1 MDRKINGFSKLS
13 KKAKMEW
20 LAKVHLKNPKKGL
33 DLMNSYMHIDQNIQ
47 KKHDEFIENT
57 VANYYLPLGVAPN
70 FLINAEDKFIIIEE
84 NTDFN
89 QLIKKLED
97 DTLINDILSFSFL
110 SKIME
115 YQENIKIGAYN
126 VKMNMSN
133 YDMITMLRSGNQ
145 TPIKLTFTYAR
156 KIDDLAEKI
165 TSKLKMSKDDLL
177 NYLNDNIDKYSGFK
191 KADIISI
198 FLPDTYEV
206 YWNIS
211 PEKLTNKM
219 YSEYKKFWNDERLSK
234 LDKINLN
241 QKEVIVLASIVA
253 SESRMLD
260 EADRIAGLYINRLNR
275 NMRLQ
280 ADPTLIFAAND
291 FTIRRVLNKHKKIKS
306 PYNTYIHR
314 GLPPGPIRLA
324 SKKYI
329 DAVLNYEKHNYIYMC
344 AEEDF
349 SGYHAFATN
358 LSDHNRNARKFQI
371 ALNNRKIYR

>member
-1 MDRKINGFSKLS
+1 MS
-13 KKAKMEW
+13 KKKI
-20 LAKVHLKNPKKGL
+20 L
-33 DLMNSYMHIDQNIQ
+33 I
-47 KKHDEFIENT
+47 
-57 VANYYLPLGVAPN
+57 PLIIFSTILTTGSVYTYQMLYSPN

-219 YSEYKKFWNDERLSK
+219 YSEYKKFWNDDRLSK

>member
-1 MDRKINGFSKLS
+1 MS
-13 KKAKMEW
+13 KKKI
-20 LAKVHLKNPKKGL
+20 L
-33 DLMNSYMHIDQNIQ
+33 I
-47 KKHDEFIENT
+47 
-57 VANYYLPLGVAPN
+57 PLIIFSTILTTGSVYTYQMLYSPN
-70 FLINAEDKFIIIEE
+70 FLINADDKFIIIEE

-89 QLIKKLED
+89 ELIKKLED

-110 SKIME
+110 SKLME
-115 YQENIKIGAYN
+115 YQENIKIGAYK

-133 YDMITMLRSGNQ
+133 YEMITMLRSGNQ

-156 KIDDLAEKI
+156 KIEDLAEKI
-165 TSKLKMSKDDLL
+165 TTKLKMSKDDLL
-177 NYLNDNIDKYSGFK
+177 NYLNENINNYSGFK
-191 KADIISI
+191 KTDIISI

-211 PEKLTNKM
+211 PKKLTNKM
-219 YSEYKKFWNDERLSK
+219 YSEYKKFWNEERLSK

-241 QKEVIVLASIVA
+241 QKEAIVLASIVA

-344 AEEDF
+344 AKEDF

-358 LSDHNRNARKFQI
+358 LSDHNRNAKKFQI
-371 ALNNRKIYR
+371 ALNMRKIYR

>member
-1 MDRKINGFSKLS
+1 MS
-13 KKAKMEW
+13 KKKI
-20 LAKVHLKNPKKGL
+20 L
-33 DLMNSYMHIDQNIQ
+33 I
-47 KKHDEFIENT
+47 
-57 VANYYLPLGVAPN
+57 PLIIFSTILTTGSVYTYQMLYSPN
-70 FLINAEDKFIIIEE
+70 FLINAEDKFVIIEE

-89 QLIKKLED
+89 ELIKKLED

-110 SKIME
+110 SKLME
-115 YQENIKIGAYN
+115 YQENIKIGAYR

-133 YDMITMLRSGNQ
+133 YEMITMLRSGNQ

-156 KIDDLAEKI
+156 KIEDLAEKI
-165 TSKLKMSKDDLL
+165 TTKLKMSKDDLL
-177 NYLNDNIDKYSGFK
+177 NYLNENINNYSGFK
-191 KADIISI
+191 KTDIISI

-219 YSEYKKFWNDERLSK
+219 YSEYKKFWNEERLSK

-241 QKEVIVLASIVA
+241 QKEAIVLASIVA

-344 AEEDF
+344 AKEDF

-358 LSDHNRNARKFQI
+358 LSDHNRNAKKFQI
-371 ALNNRKIYR
+371 ALNMRKIYR

>member
-1 MDRKINGFSKLS
+1 MS
-13 KKAKMEW
+13 KKKI
-20 LAKVHLKNPKKGL
+20 L
-33 DLMNSYMHIDQNIQ
+33 I
-47 KKHDEFIENT
+47 
-57 VANYYLPLGVAPN
+57 PLIIFSTILTTGSVYTYQMLYSPN
-70 FLINAEDKFIIIEE
+70 FLINADDKFIIIEE

-89 QLIKKLED
+89 ELIKKLED

-110 SKIME
+110 SKLME
-115 YQENIKIGAYN
+115 YQENIKIGAYK

-133 YDMITMLRSGNQ
+133 YEMITMLRSGNQ
-145 TPIKLTFTYAR
+145 TPIKLTFSYAR
-156 KIDDLAEKI
+156 KIEDLAEKI
-165 TSKLKMSKDDLL
+165 TTKLKMSKDDLL
-177 NYLNDNIDKYSGFK
+177 NYLNENINNYSGFK
-191 KADIISI
+191 KTDIISI

-219 YSEYKKFWNDERLSK
+219 YSEYKKFWNEERLSK

-241 QKEVIVLASIVA
+241 QKEAIVLASIVA

-280 ADPTLIFAAND
+280 ADPTLIFASND

-344 AEEDF
+344 AKEDF

-358 LSDHNRNARKFQI
+358 LSDHNRNAKKFQI
-371 ALNNRKIYR
+371 ALNMRKIYR

>member
-1 MDRKINGFSKLS
+1 MS
-13 KKAKMEW
+13 KKKI
-20 LAKVHLKNPKKGL
+20 L
-33 DLMNSYMHIDQNIQ
+33 I
-47 KKHDEFIENT
+47 
-57 VANYYLPLGVAPN
+57 PLIIFSTILTTGSVYTYQMLYSPN
-70 FLINAEDKFIIIEE
+70 FLINADDKFIIIEE

-89 QLIKKLED
+89 ELIKKLED

-110 SKIME
+110 SKLME
-115 YQENIKIGAYN
+115 YQENIKIGAYK

-133 YDMITMLRSGNQ
+133 YEMITMLRSGNQ

-156 KIDDLAEKI
+156 KIEDLAEKI
-165 TSKLKMSKDDLL
+165 TTKLKMSKDDLL
-177 NYLNDNIDKYSGFK
+177 NYLNENINNYSGFK
-191 KADIISI
+191 KTDIISI

-219 YSEYKKFWNDERLSK
+219 YSEYKKFWNEERLSK

-241 QKEVIVLASIVA
+241 QKEAIVLASIVA

-344 AEEDF
+344 AKEDF

-358 LSDHNRNARKFQI
+358 LSDHNRNAKKFQI
-371 ALNNRKIYR
+371 ALNREKYIDNDQGRNKTKGKIFRY

>member
-1 MDRKINGFSKLS
+1 MLYS
-13 KKAKMEW
+13 
-20 LAKVHLKNPKKGL
+20 
-33 DLMNSYMHIDQNIQ
+33 
-47 KKHDEFIENT
+47 
-57 VANYYLPLGVAPN
+57 PN

-89 QLIKKLED
+89 ELIKKLED

-110 SKIME
+110 SKLME
-115 YQENIKIGAYN
+115 YQENIKIGAYK

-133 YDMITMLRSGNQ
+133 YEMITMLRSGNQ

-156 KIDDLAEKI
+156 KIEDLAEKI
-165 TSKLKMSKDDLL
+165 TTKLKMSKDDLL
-177 NYLNDNIDKYSGFK
+177 NYLNENINNYNGFK
-191 KADIISI
+191 KTDIISI

-211 PEKLTNKM
+211 PKKLTNKM
-219 YSEYKKFWNDERLSK
+219 YSEYKKFWNEERLSK

-241 QKEVIVLASIVA
+241 QKEAIVLASIVA

-314 GLPPGPIRLA
+314 GLPPGPIRLV

-344 AEEDF
+344 AKEDF

-358 LSDHNRNARKFQI
+358 LSDHNRNAKKFQI
-371 ALNNRKIYR
+371 ALNMRKIYR

>member
-1 MDRKINGFSKLS
+1 MS
-13 KKAKMEW
+13 KKKI
-20 LAKVHLKNPKKGL
+20 L
-33 DLMNSYMHIDQNIQ
+33 I
-47 KKHDEFIENT
+47 
-57 VANYYLPLGVAPN
+57 PLIIFSTILTTGSVYTYQMLYSPN
-70 FLINAEDKFIIIEE
+70 FLINADDKFIIIEE

-89 QLIKKLED
+89 ELIKKLED

-110 SKIME
+110 SKLME
-115 YQENIKIGAYN
+115 YQENIKIGAYK

-133 YDMITMLRSGNQ
+133 YEMITMLRSGNQ

-156 KIDDLAEKI
+156 KIEDLAEKI
-165 TSKLKMSKDDLL
+165 TTKLKMSKDDLL
-177 NYLNDNIDKYSGFK
+177 NYLNENINNYSGFK
-191 KADIISI
+191 KTDIISI

-219 YSEYKKFWNDERLSK
+219 YSEYKKFWNEERLSK

-241 QKEVIVLASIVA
+241 QKEAIVLASIVA

-291 FTIRRVLNKHKKIKS
+291 FTIRRVLNKHKQIKS

-344 AEEDF
+344 AKEDF

-358 LSDHNRNARKFQI
+358 LSDHNRNAKKFQI
-371 ALNNRKIYR
+371 ALNRRRIYR

>member
-1 MDRKINGFSKLS
+1 MS
-13 KKAKMEW
+13 KKKI
-20 LAKVHLKNPKKGL
+20 L
-33 DLMNSYMHIDQNIQ
+33 I
-47 KKHDEFIENT
+47 
-57 VANYYLPLGVAPN
+57 PLIIFSTILTTGSVYTYQILYSPN

-89 QLIKKLED
+89 ELIKKLED

-110 SKIME
+110 SKLME
-115 YQENIKIGAYN
+115 YQENIKIGAYK

-165 TSKLKMSKDDLL
+165 TSKLKISKDNLL
-177 NYLNDNIDKYSGFK
+177 KYLFENIDNYEGFK
-191 KADIISI
+191 KEDIISI

-211 PEKLTNKM
+211 PKKLTDKM
-219 YSEYKKFWNDERLSK
+219 YSEYEKFWNNDRLEK
-234 LDKINLN
+234 LKKINLN
-241 QKEVIVLASIVA
+241 QKEAIVLASIVA

-280 ADPTLIFAAND
+280 ADPTLVFAAND

-314 GLPPGPIRLA
+314 GLPPGPIRIA

-329 DAVLNYEKHNYIYMC
+329 DAVLNFEKHNYIYMC
-344 AEEDF
+344 AKEDF

-371 ALNNRKIYR
+371 ALNMRKIYK

>member
-1 MDRKINGFSKLS
+1 MS
-13 KKAKMEW
+13 KKKI
-20 LAKVHLKNPKKGL
+20 L
-33 DLMNSYMHIDQNIQ
+33 I
-47 KKHDEFIENT
+47 
-57 VANYYLPLGVAPN
+57 PLIIFSTILTTGSVYTYQMLYSPN
-70 FLINAEDKFIIIEE
+70 FLINADDKFIIIEE

-89 QLIKKLED
+89 ELIKKLED

-110 SKIME
+110 SKLME
-115 YQENIKIGAYN
+115 YQENIKIGAYK

-133 YDMITMLRSGNQ
+133 YEMITMLRSGNQ

-156 KIDDLAEKI
+156 KIEDLAEKI
-165 TSKLKMSKDDLL
+165 TTKLKMTKDDLL
-177 NYLNDNIDKYSGFK
+177 NYLNENINNYSGFK
-191 KADIISI
+191 KTDIISI

-219 YSEYKKFWNDERLSK
+219 YSEYKKFWNEERLSK

-241 QKEVIVLASIVA
+241 QKEAIVLASIVA

-260 EADRIAGLYINRLNR
+260 EANRIAGLYINRLNR

-344 AEEDF
+344 AKEDF

-358 LSDHNRNARKFQI
+358 LSDHNRNAKKFQL
-371 ALNNRKIYR
+371 ALNMRKIYR

>member
-1 MDRKINGFSKLS
+1 MS
-13 KKAKMEW
+13 KKKI
-20 LAKVHLKNPKKGL
+20 L
-33 DLMNSYMHIDQNIQ
+33 I
-47 KKHDEFIENT
+47 
-57 VANYYLPLGVAPN
+57 PLIIFSTILTTGSVYTYQMLYSPN

-89 QLIKKLED
+89 ELIKKLED

-110 SKIME
+110 SKLME
-115 YQENIKIGAYN
+115 YQENIKIGAYK

-133 YDMITMLRSGNQ
+133 YEMITMLRSGNQ
-145 TPIKLTFTYAR
+145 TPIKLTFSYAR
-156 KIDDLAEKI
+156 KIEDLAEKI
-165 TSKLKMSKDDLL
+165 TTKLKMSKDDLL
-177 NYLNDNIDKYSGFK
+177 NYLNENINNYSGFK
-191 KADIISI
+191 KTDIISI

-219 YSEYKKFWNDERLSK
+219 YSEYKKFWNEERLSK
-234 LDKINLN
+234 LEKINLN
-241 QKEVIVLASIVA
+241 QKEAIVLASIVA

-344 AEEDF
+344 AKEDF

-358 LSDHNRNARKFQI
+358 LSDHNRNAKKFQI
-371 ALNNRKIYR
+371 ALNMRKIYR

>member
-1 MDRKINGFSKLS
+1 MLYS
-13 KKAKMEW
+13 
-20 LAKVHLKNPKKGL
+20 
-33 DLMNSYMHIDQNIQ
+33 
-47 KKHDEFIENT
+47 
-57 VANYYLPLGVAPN
+57 PN

-89 QLIKKLED
+89 ELIKKLED

-110 SKIME
+110 SKLME
-115 YQENIKIGAYN
+115 YQENIKIGAYK

-133 YDMITMLRSGNQ
+133 YEMITMLRSGNQ

-156 KIDDLAEKI
+156 KIEDLAEKI
-165 TSKLKMSKDDLL
+165 TTKLKMSKDDLL
-177 NYLNDNIDKYSGFK
+177 NYLNENINNYSGFK
-191 KADIISI
+191 KTDIISI

-219 YSEYKKFWNDERLSK
+219 YSEYKKFWNEERLSK

-241 QKEVIVLASIVA
+241 QKEAIVLASIVA

-344 AEEDF
+344 AKEDF

-358 LSDHNRNARKFQI
+358 LSDHNRNAKKFQI
-371 ALNNRKIYR
+371 ALNMRKIYR

>member
-1 MDRKINGFSKLS
+1 MS
-13 KKAKMEW
+13 KKKI
-20 LAKVHLKNPKKGL
+20 L
-33 DLMNSYMHIDQNIQ
+33 I
-47 KKHDEFIENT
+47 
-57 VANYYLPLGVAPN
+57 PLIIFSTILTTGSVYTYQMLYSPN
-70 FLINAEDKFIIIEE
+70 FLINADDKFIIIEE

-89 QLIKKLED
+89 ELIKKLED

-110 SKIME
+110 SKLME
-115 YQENIKIGAYN
+115 YQENIKIGAYK

-133 YDMITMLRSGNQ
+133 YEMITMLRSGNQ

-156 KIDDLAEKI
+156 KIEDLAEKI
-165 TSKLKMSKDDLL
+165 TTKLKMSKDDLL
-177 NYLNDNIDKYSGFK
+177 NYLNENINNYSGFK
-191 KADIISI
+191 KTDIISI

-219 YSEYKKFWNDERLSK
+219 YSEYKKFWNEERLSK
-234 LDKINLN
+234 LDKVNLN

-344 AEEDF
+344 AKEDF

-358 LSDHNRNARKFQI
+358 LSDHNRNAKKFQI
-371 ALNNRKIYR
+371 ALNRRKIYR

>member
-1 MDRKINGFSKLS
+1 MS
-13 KKAKMEW
+13 KKKI
-20 LAKVHLKNPKKGL
+20 L
-33 DLMNSYMHIDQNIQ
+33 I
-47 KKHDEFIENT
+47 
-57 VANYYLPLGVAPN
+57 PLIIFSTILTTGSVYTYQMLYSPN

-89 QLIKKLED
+89 ELIKKLED

-110 SKIME
+110 SKLME
-115 YQENIKIGAYN
+115 YQKNIKIGAYK

-165 TSKLKMSKDDLL
+165 TSKLKISKDDLL
-177 NYLNDNIDKYSGFK
+177 KYLFENIDNYEGFK
-191 KADIISI
+191 KEDIISI

-211 PEKLTNKM
+211 PKKLTDKM
-219 YSEYKKFWNDERLSK
+219 YSEYEKFWNNDRLKK
-234 LDKINLN
+234 LKKINLN
-241 QKEVIVLASIVA
+241 QKEAIVLASIVA

-260 EADRIAGLYINRLNR
+260 EADIIAGLYINRLNR

-280 ADPTLIFAAND
+280 ADPTLVFAAND

-314 GLPPGPIRLA
+314 GLPPGPIRIA

-329 DAVLNYEKHNYIYMC
+329 DAVLNFEKHNYIYMC
-344 AEEDF
+344 AKEDF

-371 ALNNRKIYR
+371 ALNMRKIYK